1 MLAAVIGVAILVV
14 GAGFVAL
21 RARPVW
27 GLLGMFSDE
36 RRAESFRSLH
46 ETLPSWTVLPGDDPW
61 PFLVDE
67 RPLPGAYAFEG
78 EERSLASFLDESE
91 TTGFLVA
98 RNGVIVH
105 ESYGRGN
112 DAASLATSFSVA
124 KSVTSALVG
133 IAVERGLVTS
143 LDDAVSAYVPE
154 LAAGGFATASIQDL
168 LTMTSGV
175 AWSEDYDDPRSDVMR
190 LPLELFLFG
199 RPLPRVLANLESEYA
214 PGHVQRYVSS
224 DALALGLLLERVT
237 GMHPAALL
245 EEALWVPAGMAS
257 AAAWGSDLHG
267 HALTH
272 AFLGVTLRDYA
283 RFGRLYLE
291 GGRRDGAQIV
301 PEGWVEA
308 SLSPVAAPA
317 RDEVDGAFGAG
328 LGYGYQWWIPLDG
341 PEEAVAMGIYGQ
353 YVYLHR
359 GLGVV
364 IAKTSTDR
372 DYLQRQRETLA
383 VFRAIARDVGW

>member
-1 MLAAVIGVAILVV
+1 MLVAVIGVAVLGI
-14 GAGFVAL
+14 GAGSLAL
-21 RARPVW
+21 RARPIW
-27 GLLGMFSDE
+27 ALRGMFSDE

-46 ETLPSWTVLPGDDPW
+46 ETLPSWTVRPGDDPW

-67 RPLPGAYAFEG
+67 RPLPSAYAFEG

-91 TTGFLVA
+91 TTGLLVA
-98 RNGVIVH
+98 RDGVILH
-105 ESYGRGN
+105 ESYARGN

-133 IAVERGLVTS
+133 IAVERGLVAS
-143 LDDAVSAYVPE
+143 LDDDISAYVPE
-154 LAAGGFATASIQDL
+154 LAAGGFAAASIRHL

-175 AWSEDYDDPRSDVMR
+175 AWTEDYDDPRSDVMR
-190 LPLELFLFG
+190 LPLELFLLG
-199 RPLPRVLANLESEYA
+199 RPLPCVLASLGSDHD
-214 PGHVQRYVSS
+214 PGRVRRYVSS

-237 GMHPAALL
+237 GLHPAAFL

-257 AAAWGSDLHG
+257 SAAWGSDLHG

-272 AFLGVTLRDYA
+272 AFLGATLRDYA

-291 GGRRDGAQIV
+291 GGRRDGVQVV

-308 SLSPVAAPA
+308 SFSPVAVPS
-317 RDEVDGAFGAG
+317 RDAVAFGAD
-328 LGYGYQWWIPLDG
+328 LDYGYQWWIPPDG
-341 PEEAVAMGIYGQ
+341 ADEAYAMGIYGQ
-353 YVYLHR
+353 HLYLHR

-364 IAKTSTDR
+364 IAKTSTDPH
-372 DYLQRQRETLA
+372 YLQRQRETLA
-383 VFRAIARDVGW
+383 VFRAIARDVGR